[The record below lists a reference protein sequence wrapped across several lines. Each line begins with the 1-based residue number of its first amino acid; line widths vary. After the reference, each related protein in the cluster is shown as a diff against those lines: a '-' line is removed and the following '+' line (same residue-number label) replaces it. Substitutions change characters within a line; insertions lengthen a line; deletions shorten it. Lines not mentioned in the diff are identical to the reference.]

1 MSISKTN
8 LVLEFDD
15 FHWRQPENC
24 LKEIEY
30 LISKFPDIK
39 LSFFCTPALGGI
51 YLDENTNW
59 CNTVKFYI
67 DSGNIRLG
75 VHGLYHN
82 TEEFKYLDYSSAHR
96 HLEIALAIFNKSNL
110 PVTKC
115 FRGPHW
121 GLNENAIHALNALN
135 FTHLYSHND
144 YKHLEYFFEGKV
156 VYYNWNLK
164 DEISEIPNLIIGHG
178 HTHNVCQNGISESIP
193 KIVKALESG
202 KYKTVFIDD
211 V

>member
-1 MSISKTN
+1 VSISKTN

-39 LSFFCTPALGGI
+39 LSLFCTPALGGN
-51 YLDENTNW
+51 YLDENTDW

-82 TEEFKYLDYSSAHR
+82 TEEFKYLDYASAHR
-96 HLEIALAIFNKSNL
+96 HLEIALDLFKRSNL

-164 DEISEIPNLIIGHG
+164 DEIPNMPDLIIGHG

-202 KYKTVFIDD
+202 KYQTVFIDD